1 MATDAA
7 FGQAAKFTSDV
18 GFNLA
23 VSDDKKA
30 FTASFSG
37 LEVVLEGK
45 SAPPIATRV
54 FSFTIPLSGTDAW
67 QEIPFAVQGFVASEK
82 EANAHLVFTVNNQ
95 STVMDF
101 PANSNTS
108 FTQQLKYKPEDGAAR
123 HGLPSSCWPTAIPRR
138 ISAVHVNVSTIDTD
152 MAVAAIK
159 KAS

>member
-1 MATDAA
+1 MALDPA
-7 FGQAAKFTSDV
+7 FGQAAKFNTDV

-37 LEVVLEGK
+37 LEAVLEGK

-54 FSFTIPLSGTDAW
+54 FSFTIPLTGTDPY
-67 QEIPFAVQGFVASEK
+67 QEIPFAVQGFVASQK

-101 PANSNTS
+101 PANSDTS
-108 FTQQLKYKPEDGAAR
+108 FTQQLKYKPEDGATEAR
-123 HGLPSSCWPTAIPRR
+123 ITVFLLADRDSTSD
-138 ISAVHVNVSTIDTD
+138 SAVHLNVSTIDTD
-152 MAVAAIK
+152 MAAAAVR

>member
-54 FSFTIPLSGTDAW
+54 FSFKIPLSGTDAW
-67 QEIPFAVQGFVASEK
+67 QEIPFAVQGLVASEK
-82 EANAHLVFTVNNQ
+82 EASAHLVFTVNNQ

-108 FTQQLKYKPEDGAAR
+108 FMQQLKYKPEDGAAE
-123 HGLPSSCWPTAIPRR
+123 TR
-138 ISAVHVNVSTIDTD
+138 ITVFLLADRDSTSDSAVHVNVTTSDPD

>member
-82 EANAHLVFTVNNQ
+82 EASAHLVFTVNNQ

-108 FTQQLKYKPEDGAAR
+108 FMQQLKYKPEDGAAE
-123 HGLPSSCWPTAIPRR
+123 TR
-138 ISAVHVNVSTIDTD
+138 ITVFLLADRDSTSDSAVHVNVSTIDTD